1 MRAPFWRIHNR
12 YALIREH
19 TILPGIV
26 PMTLSWA
33 LSRRLFAAALVCAA
47 ICLAAGHHIVAPAH
61 AQSAKPPAPTAA
73 PVQIDLFRG
82 LADIF
87 SRGMDTLTDKLN
99 RQGYS
104 ARVYSTNGWQAV
116 AQRIA
121 ADYGRGRK
129 DIVVLIGH
137 SLGANATIQLANA
150 LDRSNIPVDLIV
162 NFDGTEPLQV
172 PKNVKHVVN
181 FYQNNGFGKKLS
193 PGPGFT
199 GELSNIDLTADSNLS
214 HTTIEK
220 SPRLHAQVIA
230 KIVDI
235 VNRDLAARLQ
245 AAKPKPKKTKKS
257 S

>member
-1 MRAPFWRIHNR
+1 M
-12 YALIREH
+12 
-19 TILPGIV
+19 
-26 PMTLSWA
+26 A
-33 LSRRLFAAALVCAA
+33 LSRRLFAAAIVYATL
-47 ICLAAGHHIVAPAH
+47 CLAAEHHFVAPAL
-61 AQSAKPPAPTAA
+61 AQSAKPPAPAA
-73 PVQIDLFRG
+73 TPVQVDLFRG

-162 NFDGTEPLQV
+162 NFDGTEAHQV
-172 PKNVKHVVN
+172 PKNVRHVVN
-181 FYQNNGFGKKLS
+181 FYQNNGFGKPLS
-193 PGPGFT
+193 AGPGFA
-199 GELSNIDLTADSNLS
+199 GELNNVDLTADRNLS

-220 SPRLHAQVIA
+220 SPRLQAQVVA
-230 KIVDI
+230 KIMDVVDK
-235 VNRDLAARLQ
+235 DLAKKVA
-245 AAKPKPKKTKKS
+245 AAKPKKKKPKPKPQPAPQ
-257 S
+257 

>member
-1 MRAPFWRIHNR
+1 M
-12 YALIREH
+12 
-19 TILPGIV
+19 
-26 PMTLSWA
+26 
-33 LSRRLFAAALVCAA
+33 
-47 ICLAAGHHIVAPAH
+47 AAGHHIVAPAL

-73 PVQIDLFRG
+73 QVQVDLFRG

-129 DIVVLIGH
+129 DIVVMIGH

-162 NFDGTEPLQV
+162 NFDGTEAHQV
-172 PKNVKHVVN
+172 PKKSSMSSI
-181 FYQNNGFGKKLS
+181 FIR
-193 PGPGFT
+193 T
-199 GELSNIDLTADSNLS
+199 TAS
-214 HTTIEK
+214 
-220 SPRLHAQVIA
+220 
-230 KIVDI
+230 
-235 VNRDLAARLQ
+235 
-245 AAKPKPKKTKKS
+245 AKPLSAGSRISTAS
-257 S
+257 